1 MIVAVVLPPP
11 DQAPRR
17 ALLDAVAAQTRSPDE
32 LRLLGEDSPDRAH
45 AFARA
50 LSPDDAGPADWWW
63 LLDGAAIPETYALE
77 RLIEPLHRLGPLPSP
92 VLLTSKVVSSGG
104 KLDPERAPW
113 PRLLQKEVSLDACQ
127 RHLLSVRA
135 ARHGSLLVA
144 DRALRRH
151 GPPRADYVDD
161 GEDLEWTARMLR
173 GGESGYLVPASVAVR
188 APRPATDSDRGCHRR
203 RDRGNRLNML
213 RGSAWDGEE
222 KLWFGFLLA
231 QDIARDLRSDPRPT
245 SVWGLAKALGAGMR
259 LPAR

>member
-11 DQAPRR
+11 DRAVRR
-17 ALLDAVAAQTRSPDE
+17 ALLDAVAAQTRAPDQV
-32 LRLLGEDSPDRAH
+32 RLLEQGSRGRAQ
-45 AFARA
+45 AFAQA
-50 LSPDDAGPADWWW
+50 LSADAAGDADWWW
-63 LLDGAAIPETYALE
+63 LLDGAAIPDPDALE
-77 RLIEPLHRLGPLPSP
+77 RLVEPLRSLGPLPSP
-92 VLLTSKVVSSGG
+92 ILLTSKVVRPGG
-104 KLDPERAPW
+104 SLDPERAPW

-127 RHLLSVRA
+127 RHMLSVRA

-144 DRALRRH
+144 RRALHAH

-161 GEDLEWTARMLR
+161 SEDLEWTARMLR
-173 GGESGYLVPASVAVR
+173 DGESGYLVPASVAVR
-188 APRPATDSDRGCHRR
+188 AGRSATSAERAVHRR

-245 SVWGLAKALGAGMR
+245 SVWALVKALGDGMR
-259 LPAR
+259 RRAR